1 MPGGLDQAYV
11 LARKVLLDALQA
23 LKGQLDAVILVG
35 AQAIYLHTGEA
46 DIAVLPYTTD
56 ADIALD
62 PRSLADEPNLEK
74 AMLRGGFVPHESQ
87 IGIWIGGGQGMQ
99 VDLLVPAAVGGSG
112 RRAARLGAHG
122 KRLARKVLGLEAALV
137 DRARM
142 TVGALDVRDKRQF
155 DVLVASPAALLVAKT
170 HKLGERKEQQSRQ
183 DDKDAFDVYRLL
195 HHVETA
201 EIVSSLRRLLADPI
215 AGGVTQQGLVYL
227 RELFGT
233 RDGPGS
239 RMVGRH
245 VEGVGDPEFV
255 ISAVVALANDLLDE
269 IGS

>member
-1 MPGGLDQAYV
+1 MPGELDQAYV
-11 LARKVLLDALQA
+11 LARKALLDALQA
-23 LKGQLDAVILVG
+23 LREQLDAVILVG

-56 ADIALD
+56 ADLALD
-62 PRSLADEPNLEK
+62 PRSLADDPKLEE
-74 AMLRGGFVPHESQ
+74 AMLRAGFVPHESQ
-87 IGIWIGGGQGMQ
+87 VGIWIGGQGMQ

-142 TVGALDVRDKRQF
+142 TVGALEVRDKRQF

-170 HKLGERKEQQSRQ
+170 HKLGERKEEPSRQ

-195 HHVETA
+195 HHGETTEVA
-201 EIVSSLRRLLADPI
+201 SSLRRLLTDPI
-215 AGGVTQQGLVYL
+215 AGGVTQQGLAYL

-233 RDGPGS
+233 ADSPGS
-239 RMVGRH
+239 RMAGRH

-255 ISAVVALANDLLDE
+255 IAAVVALANDLLDE
-269 IGS
+269 VGS